1 LASSIEILLKAKNE
15 TDAAFKAIIKNLE
28 STTKETEKTNKLLQK
43 FGSEGLSSLNAIAGN
58 LGGSL
63 GKVGSALG
71 SLGPAGLAA
80 AASIGAVVTAVTAAF
95 KISLDAAQAAAKY
108 ADNMAALADKTG
120 LSSKALQAF
129 EVAGKLGNASIE
141 SIASAVNK
149 MQIAMVNGS
158 TAFGKLGL
166 NIAELKKLAPEQQFQ
181 AVAKA
186 IQNIEDPAERAA
198 ARVAV
203 FGKAGS
209 ELAGT
214 LKAAAEGAGELGG
227 ALSDEAMAAA
237 AGLQDQTDLLTTA
250 WERVQLQFGAAIAQ
264 SPEVQRALSDIT
276 DLVVKLAEAIGDMA
290 PVISKTFDFLTFKS
304 KEAMLAFKGALES
317 SLVGGLQAWVNYKK
331 AVEQLKLESLF
342 NDVIGGGSSSA
353 NKKGGFSGSG
363 ADKAAK
369 EAIAAAEKRRAAEQK
384 ASEEARAAWDKFYD
398 GMKTRGERLVSDQK
412 SQIAS
417 MAADHA
423 KARMQQL
430 ADYVSMTDAMR
441 EHAKRVDEFLAEENL
456 RKAQELR
463 DAWMDLAA
471 TLFGVGDSIGGI
483 LGDIVSL
490 GGAGIVVSENW
501 NAKLETTA
509 QKLQA
514 VAGAINGLQAAF
526 QSGSALGGAASGAAA
541 GSAFG
546 PWGAAIGGVV
556 GAIAGL
562 FGGAKKAREE
572 MEKLKATFVS
582 SQGGMTALVAKAK
595 EAGIALDAMFR
606 AKSAGQLQAAI
617 KNIQAQ
623 LDLWAEGQ
631 DAIREA
637 MDKYGITV
645 GEMGPKFA
653 QQELDKQAA
662 EVAKAFAVLTAA
674 GGDASAIAEKMGG
687 DVLALVRQYQA
698 AGLAIPEALRP
709 VLEAMLKNG
718 DLVDENGVAFESLEA
733 AGIKFAESMTD
744 AMKSLMDQIRMLV
757 EALAKGF
764 NIPINFNYNHGPNS
778 QPQGPGGGPPKD
790 PGGGGHEQSV
800 FNPGE
805 MGAGFGG
812 SVFSDPGAMRE
823 LGQSIASALHSSGGG
838 GSNRPIVIHNT
849 LEMDGQK
856 FDARVSKGNRQGRI
870 RTGEQQRGRGA
881 HR

>member
-1 LASSIEILLKAKNE
+1 LASAIEILLKAKGE
-15 TDAAFKAIIKNLE
+15 YDAAFKGLLTHLDK
-28 STTKETEKTNKLLQK
+28 TVKETEKTNKVLQQIGK
-43 FGSEGLSSLNAIAGN
+43 EGMGQLNAIAGN

-198 ARVAV
+198 ARMAV
-203 FGKAGS
+203 FGKAGN

-290 PVISKTFDFLTFKS
+290 PIISKVFDALVFRS

-317 SLVGGLQAWVNYKK
+317 TLIGGVAAWANYKK

-369 EAIAAAEKRRAAEQK
+369 DAAAAAEKVRAEWQK
-384 ASEEARAAWDKFYD
+384 ASEKARAEWDKFYD
-398 GMKTRGERLVSDQK
+398 GMKARGGVFVREHQ
-412 SQIAS
+412 SQIEQMAKQNAEVALKILALNIEYYQE
-417 MAADHA
+417 MAAAYKDA
-423 KARMQQL
+423 LDEIAAEDEARIARTQEFANGL
-430 ADYVSMTDAMR
+430 AMLSGVLQDLGVSGAN
-441 EHAKRVDEFLAEENL
+441 AFV
-456 RKAQELR
+456 
-463 DAWMDLAA
+463 
-471 TLFGVGDSIGGI
+471 GI
-483 LGDIVSL
+483 LDGF
-490 GGAGIVVSENW
+490 AQGITAALQFEQ
-501 NAKLETTA
+501 ATTKVGKA
-509 QKLQA
+509 M
-514 VAGAINGLQAAF
+514 AALSALSASAN
-526 QSGSALGGAASGAAA
+526 SGSAIGGAATGAAF
-541 GSAFG
+541 GLQFG

-687 DVLALVRQYQA
+687 DVLALVKQYQA

-790 PGGGGHEQSV
+790 PGGGAHEQSV